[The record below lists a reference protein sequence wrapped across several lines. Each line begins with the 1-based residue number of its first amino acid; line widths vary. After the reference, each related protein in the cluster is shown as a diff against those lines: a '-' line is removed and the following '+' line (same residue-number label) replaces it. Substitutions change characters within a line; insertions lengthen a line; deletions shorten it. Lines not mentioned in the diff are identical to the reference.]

1 MPGTVIAVEV
11 ANGDTVTAGTVLV
24 VVEAMKM
31 EHALTAPAD
40 GIVEVTVAR
49 GDQVAVNQV
58 LARMTTDPKE
68 DAA

>member
-40 GIVEVTVAR
+40 GIVEVTVAT

>member
-1 MPGTVIAVEV
+1 
-11 ANGDTVTAGTVLV
+11 
-24 VVEAMKM
+24 MKM

-40 GIVEVTVAR
+40 GIVEVTVAT